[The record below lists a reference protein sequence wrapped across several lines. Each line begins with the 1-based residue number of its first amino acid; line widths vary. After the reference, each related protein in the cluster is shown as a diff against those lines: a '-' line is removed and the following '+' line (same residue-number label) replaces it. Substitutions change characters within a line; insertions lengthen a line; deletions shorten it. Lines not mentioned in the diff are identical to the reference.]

1 MNKKILKSALYFI
14 LLMLGFN
21 ACNEKS
27 IEPVTEQPA
36 TTKLFSVQGKTVQVF
51 TSADSTDLRL
61 SKTGELKFSDFKQ
74 PLETQTCV
82 FVNPEK
88 QFQTFLGIGGAIT
101 DATAEVFAKLSPEKQ
116 KELLDAYYD
125 KEKGIGYKVIRTN
138 IHSCDFSSG
147 SYTYIEEGDKELKTF
162 DIGHDKQ
169 FKLPMIKQA
178 FEKAGEAIF
187 FVSPWS
193 PPAFMKDNKNM
204 LEGGKLLPEY
214 YQSWANYYVKFIESY
229 EKEGLPVWGLTI
241 QNEPMAKQRWESCIY
256 TAEEERDFL
265 KNFLGPTLEKAKMGD
280 KKIIVWDHNR
290 DLITQ
295 RADVILSDPEASKY
309 VWGVGFHWYETW
321 TGGQPMFQNVKTV
334 HENYPDKNLIFTEGC
349 VERFDAKNYQ
359 LWKNG
364 MRYGISMIND
374 FNSGTTIW
382 TDWNI
387 LLDQQGGPNHVGNFC
402 FSPIHGDTVTGQ
414 LIYTPSYYFIGHFSK
429 YIQPG
434 AKRISSVA
442 SRSNLLT
449 TSFLNPDGK
458 VVSVILNTSDQKV
471 NYFLAVGSNATEI
484 TILPF
489 AIQTLVY

>member
-1 MNKKILKSALYFI
+1 MNKKFLKSALYFI

-169 FKLPMIKQA
+169 FKLPMIKRA

-229 EKEGLPVWGLTI
+229 EKEGVPVWGLTI

-256 TAEEERDFL
+256 TAEEE
-265 KNFLGPTLEKAKMGD
+265 K
-280 KKIIVWDHNR
+280 
-290 DLITQ
+290 
-295 RADVILSDPEASKY
+295 
-309 VWGVGFHWYETW
+309 
-321 TGGQPMFQNVKTV
+321 
-334 HENYPDKNLIFTEGC
+334 
-349 VERFDAKNYQ
+349 
-359 LWKNG
+359 
-364 MRYGISMIND
+364 
-374 FNSGTTIW
+374 
-382 TDWNI
+382 
-387 LLDQQGGPNHVGNFC
+387 
-402 FSPIHGDTVTGQ
+402 VT
-414 LIYTPSYYFIGHFSK
+414 
-429 YIQPG
+429 
-434 AKRISSVA
+434 
-442 SRSNLLT
+442 
-449 TSFLNPDGK
+449 
-458 VVSVILNTSDQKV
+458 
-471 NYFLAVGSNATEI
+471 
-484 TILPF
+484 
-489 AIQTLVY
+489 